1 VPYPS
6 KAKTHAWLETERE
19 RVKREYLDTHYVM
32 LPLYLYDHS
41 GITMSTSGFSCPWD
55 SGQVGWI
62 YCTMERARQEW
73 SGTDD
78 EVRVRAKSYL
88 YGEVEEY
95 DQFLTGDV
103 WGYVIKDEDD
113 EEVDSCWGFYG
124 LDYCREAA
132 KEAVPSA
139 REAA

>member
-1 VPYPS
+1 
-6 KAKTHAWLETERE
+6 
-19 RVKREYLDTHYVM
+19 M
-32 LPLYLYDHS
+32 LPLHLYDHS

-62 YCTMERARQEW
+62 YMPWMTAVREW
-73 SGTDD
+73 SGTD
-78 EVRVRAKSYL
+78 EEIRAKAL
-88 YGEVEEY
+88 DCLKAEVKEY

-113 EEVDSCWGFYG
+113 EEGDACWGFYG